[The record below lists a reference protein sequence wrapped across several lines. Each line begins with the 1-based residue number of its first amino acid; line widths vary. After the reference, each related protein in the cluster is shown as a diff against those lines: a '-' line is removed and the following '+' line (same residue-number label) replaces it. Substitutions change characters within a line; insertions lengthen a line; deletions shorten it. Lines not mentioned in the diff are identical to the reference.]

1 MDCKYIFNETVYDSY
16 QDLTQA
22 LEESEINKVFSILYS
37 LQDENVAKILEL
49 KKDYAYEKWTKN
61 TFNGI
66 DIEPSISS
74 DKNMSIQQFIDS
86 DYFSINGKSPIFKL
100 VFSEYLKNKKEELIK
115 DKHMSDQEADTYI
128 NLLKDRWEI
137 IADDA
142 FDLHKLLVSL
152 GKKDQQNYY
161 EMASNVVD
169 TSFEAIPDKVLAA
182 SNEIIR
188 QVFLKNGT
196 DKTGSGKKG

>member
-115 DKHMSDQEADTYI
+115 DKHMSDQ
-128 NLLKDRWEI
+128 
-137 IADDA
+137 
-142 FDLHKLLVSL
+142 
-152 GKKDQQNYY
+152 
-161 EMASNVVD
+161 
-169 TSFEAIPDKVLAA
+169 
-182 SNEIIR
+182 
-188 QVFLKNGT
+188 
-196 DKTGSGKKG
+196 